1 MHMAD
6 YGLDRVQSVQENMVD
21 GQNNRNRHEQIK
33 LPQYYFNTILPFH
46 AFLSINGRVPKF
58 LVSFGKKQKQQG
70 SKCIHH
76 PQIMHIYEYKSSA
89 LAPESPPKMLTS
101 ADLSSPKKIS

>member
-1 MHMAD
+1 MAD

-33 LPQYYFNTILPFH
+33 PPILFQHNFTISS

-58 LVSFGKKQKQQG
+58 LVSFGKIQKQQG
-70 SKCIHH
+70 SKCVHH

-89 LAPESPPKMLTS
+89 LAPELPPKRLTS